1 MAGLRFSDV
10 HTRPTELLDLTSLTG
25 EEFHCLVP
33 AFATAF
39 HTRMATWRLD
49 GKPRTARRFT
59 VYQACPLPTP
69 EDRLLFVL
77 VYLKTYALQVV
88 HGRLFGLGQSKA
100 NQWLHVLLPV
110 LQAALT
116 ALGDTPSRTLTTLA
130 ERLGVSA
137 KAAATLLPP
146 PEPAPVSPVA
156 AAPASPAPPLL
167 PMTGPNGGSVAP
179 RMRLSKPAVIAAR
192 KSATP

>member
-1 MAGLRFSDV
+1 MAGLRFSEV
-10 HTRPTELLDLTSLTG
+10 QGRPTELLDLTSLTLD
-25 EEFHCLVP
+25 EFHRLVP
-33 AFATAF
+33 AFETAF
-39 HTRMATWRLD
+39 RTRMATWQLD
-49 GKPRTARRFT
+49 GTPRTARRFT

-110 LQAALT
+110 LQAALRV
-116 ALGDTPSRTLTTLA
+116 LGDTPSRTLTALA

-137 KAAATLLPP
+137 EATATLLPP
-146 PEPAPVSPVA
+146 AEPAPGSPAV
-156 AAPASPAPPLL
+156 AAPAPPAPPLL
-167 PMTGPNGGSVAP
+167 PMTGPNDGSAAL
-179 RMRLSKPAVIAAR
+179 RIRLSRRAVIAAR
-192 KSATP
+192 KSVTP

>member
-10 HTRPTELLDLTSLTG
+10 QTRPTELLDLTSLTG
-25 EEFHCLVP
+25 EEFACLVP
-33 AFATAF
+33 AFETAF

-49 GKPRTARRFT
+49 GKPRTARRFS
-59 VYQACPLPTP
+59 VYQACPLPTA

-100 NQWLHVLLPV
+100 NHWLHVLLPV

-116 ALGDTPSRTLTTLA
+116 AVGDTPSRTLAALA
-130 ERLGVSA
+130 DRLGVSA
-137 KAAATLLPP
+137 ETAAALLPP
-146 PEPAPVSPVA
+146 PEPVSSSPA
-156 AAPASPAPPLL
+156 AVAPAPPAPPLL
-167 PMTGPNGGSVAP
+167 PMTGPNGGSAAP
-179 RMRLSKPAVIAAR
+179 RMRLNRRAVIAAR
-192 KSATP
+192 RSAIP

>member
-1 MAGLRFSDV
+1 MTGLRFSDV

-33 AFATAF
+33 AFETAF

-59 VYQACPLPTP
+59 VYRVCPLPTP

-77 VYLKTYALQVV
+77 VYLKTYPLQVV

-100 NQWLHVLLPV
+100 NHWLHVLLPM

-116 ALGDTPSRTLTTLA
+116 ALGDTPSRTLTALA

-137 KAAATLLPP
+137 EAAATLLP
-146 PEPAPVSPVA
+146 AAAATPVSPA
-156 AAPASPAPPLL
+156 ATAPAPPAPPLL
-167 PMTGPNGGSVAP
+167 PMMGPNGGSAYADI
-179 RMRLSKPAVIAAR
+179 SCR
-192 KSATP
+192 K